1 MRCTD
6 ERSNPACHD
15 GTGDGIGGSVDGDG
29 AGHAGRT
36 GRVTLLGAGPG
47 DPDLLTVRAAR
58 VLSQARLVLYDHLV
72 SEAVLDLLPHG
83 AQRLYVGKESARHA
97 MAQNE
102 ICSLMVRLARQG
114 RDLVRLKGGDGFIF
128 GRGGE
133 EAQALAAADIHFEVI
148 PGITAAQGAG
158 ASVGIPLTHRDH
170 ADLLVY
176 ATGHLREGSEQSL
189 DWQQLARPH
198 QTVVIYMGM
207 GQIDRICRELIAH
220 GLPPTQPA
228 AIVEQACL
236 PAERCIDGTLET
248 LPALAR
254 EHDVRPPALIFIG
267 DVVRVRAQ
275 LAPWLRKPVAR
286 AAVARRRAT
295 AA

>member
-6 ERSNPACHD
+6 ERGTPAGHD
-15 GTGDGIGGSVDGDG
+15 GAADGNGDCTGSRTGTSP
-29 AGHAGRT
+29 GRT
-36 GRVTLLGAGPG
+36 GHVTLLGAGPG
-47 DPDLLTVRAAR
+47 DPDLLTIRAAR
-58 VLSQARLVLYDHLV
+58 VLAQARLVLYDHLV
-72 SEAVLDLLPHG
+72 SDAVLDLLPHG
-83 AQRLYVGKESARHA
+83 AQRLYVGKASARHA
-97 MAQNE
+97 MAQSD
-102 ICSLMVRLARQG
+102 ICSLMVRLAHQG
-114 RDLVRLKGGDGFIF
+114 RDLVRLKGGDGFVF

-133 EAQALAAADIHFEVI
+133 EAQALAAAGIGFEVI

-198 QTVVIYMGM
+198 QTVVIYMGV
-207 GQIDRICRELIAH
+207 GQLDRICQELMAH

-236 PAERCIDGTLET
+236 PAERCIVGTLET

-254 EHDVRPPALIFIG
+254 DHDVCPPALIFIG
-267 DVVRVRAQ
+267 EVVQVRAQ
-275 LAPWLRKPVAR
+275 LAPWLRKPATRVA
-286 AAVARRRAT
+286 VPRRRAT